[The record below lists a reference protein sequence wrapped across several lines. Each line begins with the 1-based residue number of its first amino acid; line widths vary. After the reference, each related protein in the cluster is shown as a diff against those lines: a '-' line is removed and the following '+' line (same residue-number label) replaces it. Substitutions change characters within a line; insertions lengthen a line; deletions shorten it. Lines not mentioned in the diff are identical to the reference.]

1 MSRKKESEGGIAAMA
16 RYRGMNEY
24 SSPGVYWIGT
34 ELGVY
39 ESAEV
44 VVPQSD

>member
-1 MSRKKESEGGIAAMA
+1 MSRKKESKAGIAATA

-24 SSPGVYWIGT
+24 SSREVYWPGT

-44 VVPQSD
+44 AVPQSD